1 MLRFARNH
9 RCRQQ
14 EILSYFGEADSE
26 PCNHCDNCQAS
37 ERGGR
42 HGEAQPATPKVL
54 DAMRMVLSGVARVSR
69 SRTGCGKQLLA
80 QMLCGSNA
88 KPVTRN
94 RLDKLSTFG
103 LLAHLKQPEVVQLID
118 ALLIRGLLEQV
129 ELEPFRPVLRLTDL
143 GTDVMSG
150 PDAEPPRIS
159 LPEDLWRKLDPEGA
173 PRRGRAARDVVQ
185 AAGHSPKKTPH
196 EPGPVAATTPTQSH
210 PMQKPP
216 SAPEPNAVVDERGS
230 EAPPSA
236 AASTVSFTSRDETS
250 GQPSHYWTWRLL
262 TAGFNPDECGAI
274 RAIDPDT
281 VLDHALRAA
290 DAGLHVDAR
299 WFLSA
304 ELIAQ
309 IEKIAPQSPAA
320 RIRPLLERLP
330 RGTRY
335 EAVQLVLK
343 TRRPP
348 LPPE

>member
-1 MLRFARNH
+1 
-9 RCRQQ
+9 
-14 EILSYFGEADSE
+14 
-26 PCNHCDNCQAS
+26 
-37 ERGGR
+37 
-42 HGEAQPATPKVL
+42 
-54 DAMRMVLSGVARVSR
+54 
-69 SRTGCGKQLLA
+69 
-80 QMLCGSNA
+80 MLCGSNA

-143 GTDVMSG
+143 GAEVMSG

-159 LPEDLWRKLDPEGA
+159 LPEDLWRKLDPAGG
-173 PRRGRAARDVVQ
+173 PRRSRVARDVVQ
-185 AAGHSPKKTPH
+185 AAGPATKMPPVSASATATLPPASTP
-196 EPGPVAATTPTQSH
+196 ATTPTQSSL
-210 PMQKPP
+210 PAPDAKTIVEEPGGKTLASAGAPALGVKP
-216 SAPEPNAVVDERGS
+216 
-230 EAPPSA
+230 
-236 AASTVSFTSRDETS
+236 RDETE
-250 GQPSHYWTWRLL
+250 GQSSHYWTWRLL
-262 TAGFNPDECGAI
+262 IAGFNPDECGAI

-304 ELIAQ
+304 ELIAR
-309 IEKIAPQSPAA
+309 IEEIAPQSPAA

-343 TRRPP
+343 TRRLPQ
-348 LPPE
+348 PPE